1 MEKTTE
7 ITTETQLVIIDQKLA
22 LYRNTL
28 YDAQLDGRI
37 AQHLDNAQSI
47 AAATNRMKEIHKT
60 IDWLVKERRKVEGDV
75 EPTEEVN

>member
-7 ITTETQLVIIDQKLA
+7 VTVETMLVIIDQKLA
-22 LYRNTL
+22 LFRNTL

-47 AAATNRMKEIHKT
+47 AAATNRMKEIHRT
-60 IDWLVKERRKVEGDV
+60 IDWL
-75 EPTEEVN
+75 TEERKKIEDDGTVTEKAD